1 MWKLAPLSF
10 AFEIWCGELSP
21 SSAAV
26 TLLVNSGW
34 TKIQQLSL
42 WRRYAWCGFYLMK
55 FLQKPQFDGLLFYFK
70 TKENSLSDDKSSTS
84 LR

>member
-1 MWKLAPLSF
+1 MWKLASLSF
-10 AFEIWCGELSP
+10 AFEIWCGELSL

-26 TLLVNSGW
+26 TLLVSSDW

-42 WRRYAWCGFYLMK
+42 WRRHAWCELWLMK

-70 TKENSLSDDKSSTS
+70 TKENASSDDKSSPS